1 MKSILAYI
9 IESLDINKIKSDIK
23 FKIWKSP
30 DNFVTELNDNEDFQ
44 KIEYVFKDKKLGIII
59 DFLLGKKNGTW
70 QLWVGKDGAV
80 SYDDDP
86 MYNLEEI
93 SFLPAVS
100 KAVDKVIEF
109 IDTVKSDADNWVQY
123 YINR

>member
-9 IESLDINKIKSDIK
+9 IESLDVNKIKSDIK

-44 KIEYVFKDKKLGIII
+44 KIEYVFKDKKLGIVI
-59 DFLLGKKNGTW
+59 DFLLGKKDGTW

-86 MYNLEEI
+86 TYNLEEI
-93 SFLPAVS
+93 SFLLAVS

-109 IDTVKSDADNWVQY
+109 IDTVKSDPDNWVQY

>member
-1 MKSILAYI
+1 MISLKHYI
-9 IESLDINKIKSDIK
+9 IESYNSKLRADVK

-30 DNFVTELNDNEDFQ
+30 DNFVTSLKDDEDFQ
-44 KIEYVFKDKKLGIII
+44 KIEYVYKDKKKGIVI
-59 DFLLGKKNGTW
+59 DFLIGKKDGKW

-86 MYNLEEI
+86 TYNLDEI
-93 SFLPAVS
+93 SFLPALS
-100 KAVDKVIEF
+100 NAVDKVIEF
-109 IDTVKSDADNWVQY
+109 IDDVKSDPDNWVQY